1 MDNLLF
7 TGNGLSRGGLGEV
20 VTIDDDVERTAA
32 HAVGGGED
40 GVGRDERAAAELIS
54 GV

>member
-1 MDNLLF
+1 MDDLLLA
-7 TGNGLSRGGLGEV
+7 GDGLSRGGFGEV

-40 GVGRDERAAAELIS
+40 GVGGDERAAAELIAFP
-54 GV
+54 